1 MSFIAIII
9 SVGLL
14 FTILKLRHRVE
25 ALEKHASSQGFKK
38 EIVSK
43 QEELDENIESTIE
56 EPLTSS
62 DAIRKEFSSDSV
74 DQESDYESKI
84 GWDSKLIEWIKEDWL
99 LKIGAFFLLIGFG
112 WLTTYAFLNNWIGPM
127 GRIALGIIA
136 GAIIII
142 LGWWRIKKYLH
153 QGGIFLVL
161 GSTIVLLTIYA
172 AREIYDFFTPL
183 TALALMFLSCIFVAL
198 ASVKYKSKSLS
209 LSSLILAG
217 IAPLLTNS
225 PTNDYVALFTYLI
238 VVIIGTVWIVVV
250 THQRELTLAAL
261 IMIAA
266 YSVPHLMG
274 IVSSDRELLLLYIF
288 AISAIFFITNTIGL
302 LKPALESVK
311 ADLLTASGNGLLLV
325 VWIMI
330 VMDEWESLMISV
342 WMVVFI
348 VAAFIIYYLTRKVEP
363 FYVYTGVGL
372 GMLAAATA
380 SELSGAILTI
390 AYTIET
396 AIVVFLAYV
405 FLKNIQLVRNL
416 SFLFIGPVILSFS
429 SIISRYNWNIAVFHK
444 DFFVLFILSLVL
456 FIVGLFVSINEK
468 KTIKNESQEDFFD
481 KGLIVIASIYAYIL
495 IWLSFGAAIKN
506 TDTAVML
513 SLLIYTIIGI
523 IVYFYGKSKS
533 EKYLVV
539 YGGLL
544 LGFVVAR
551 LLIIDVWKME
561 LAGRIVTF
569 FIIGALMMGTAFLGR
584 KKERSQHKNED
595 NNIKKKDYL

>member
-429 SIISRYNWNIAVFHK
+429 SIISRNWNIAVFHK